1 MSKRWAIV
9 AAALL
14 TLPVLAGT
22 AAFARSQLDGR
33 QFDGRWSVSVI
44 TNSGACDRGY
54 RYRLNIENGQISYDN
69 PGIQVSGQ
77 VTPRGQV
84 QVMVRAGGQQ
94 AVGTGRMSR
103 DYGEGAWS
111 GQSTAGECSGV
122 WQAQREGT
130 STN

>member
-9 AAALL
+9 AVALL

-22 AAFARSQLDGR
+22 AALARSQLDGR

-54 RYRLNIENGQISYDN
+54 RYRLNIENGQISY
-69 PGIQVSGQ
+69 GGSAVQVSGQ

-103 DYGEGAWS
+103 DYGEGSWS

-122 WQAQREGT
+122 WQAQREGN

>member
-1 MSKRWAIV
+1 MSKRWAIT

-14 TLPVLAGT
+14 ALPVLAGT
-22 AAFARSQLDGR
+22 AAFARSQPDGR

-69 PGIQVSGQ
+69 PSVQVSGQ

-84 QVMVRAGGQQ
+84 QVVVRAGGQQ
-94 AVGTGRMSR
+94 AVGTGRMSPT
-103 DYGEGAWS
+103 YGEGSWS
-111 GQSTAGECSGV
+111 GQSSAGQCSGV
-122 WQAQREGT
+122 WQAQRSE
-130 STN
+130 SSAD

>member
-1 MSKRWAIV
+1 MSNRWTIL

-22 AAFARSQLDGR
+22 TAFARSQLDGR

-54 RYRLNIENGQISYDN
+54 RYRLNIENGQISYDD
-69 PGIQVSGQ
+69 PAVQVSGQ

-103 DYGEGAWS
+103 DYGEGSWS
-111 GQSTAGECSGV
+111 GQSMSGQCSGV
-122 WQAQREGT
+122 WQAQREG
-130 STN
+130 

>member
-1 MSKRWAIV
+1 MSRRWAIV
-9 AAALL
+9 AVALL
-14 TLPVLAGT
+14 ALPILAET
-22 AAFARSQLDGR
+22 AAFGRSQPDAR

-69 PGIQVSGQ
+69 PNVQVSGQ

-84 QVMVRAGGQQ
+84 QVVVQAGGQQ

-103 DYGEGAWS
+103 DYGEGSWS
-111 GQSTAGECSGV
+111 GQSSAGQCSGV
-122 WQAQREGT
+122 WQAQREG
-130 STN
+130 

>member
-9 AAALL
+9 TAALL

-22 AAFARSQLDGR
+22 AALARSQLDGR

-54 RYRLNIENGQISYDN
+54 RYRLNIDNGQISYDN
-69 PGIQVSGQ
+69 PSVQVSGQ

-103 DYGEGAWS
+103 DYGEGLVERS
-111 GQSTAGECSGV
+111 VDGRTMLRRVAGS
-122 WQAQREGT
+122 ARRKF
-130 STN
+130 N